1 MAAVTLTIDLP
12 TSCLL
17 ASENSSCVSSDCA
30 TRCLSVGTATG
41 LVVCRYSHWLGS
53 WSGGRER
60 QSELGWRQHW
70 GASLLVGLPAE
81 GLKSD
86 EDERQTRLCS
96 FCSADLGTICLFFGK
111 QQSSNSLCS
120 GPRAHS
126 PLRQTP
132 GGKHGSGPLYNIVPP
147 KPVSNFPQW
156 NLHIG

>member
-1 MAAVTLTIDLP
+1 MVNSDLWELVVAAVTLTVDLP

-30 TRCLSVGTATG
+30 TRCLSVGTAIG
-41 LVVCRYSHWLGS
+41 LVLGGGGSRVSWDGGSIGEPLSWLASQPRAWSRMRMRGKPGS
-53 WSGGRER
+53 APSALQTWE
-60 QSELGWRQHW
+60 QSL
-70 GASLLVGLPAE
+70 
-81 GLKSD
+81 
-86 EDERQTRLCS
+86 
-96 FCSADLGTICLFFGK
+96 FFFGK
-111 QQSSNSLCS
+111 QQNGNSLCS

-132 GGKHGSGPLYNIVPP
+132 GGKHGRGPLYNIVPP